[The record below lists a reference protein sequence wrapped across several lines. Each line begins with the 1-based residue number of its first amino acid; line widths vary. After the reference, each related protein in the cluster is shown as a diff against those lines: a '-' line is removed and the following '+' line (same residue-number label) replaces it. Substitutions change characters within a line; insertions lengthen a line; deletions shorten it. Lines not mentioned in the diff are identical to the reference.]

1 MNKSGNIS
9 TKLKNGKLSFVLLII
24 LFVCIVEIFIFNFR
38 FFQTLGYEPLVLTN
52 TRLDGSINGMEDS
65 TLHFNNDSG
74 TIYFENINNEVKNIY
89 INAENTKTLSE
100 NPNDYSI
107 KDYKASRLIKI
118 KIKIDDYSK
127 SNGIDMPERRIV
139 STVERTK
146 YIPLNLK
153 GESHNLSLTFNNV
166 KDQDI
171 VIHNIILN
179 NNVPFHF
186 SIIRVLVIL
195 AFIGLIYV
203 IRPKSKFY
211 SHMLNLKSKKQ
222 KILIPGIIALQI
234 IIMLTASHINPMYV
248 HNTVSWQSQY
258 IELTDAILDGHYY
271 LNTTPDSKL
280 KELTNPYDPDE
291 RDKNGV
297 NASWDHAY
305 YDGKY
310 YVYFGIVP
318 ALLFNI
324 PVKLI
329 TGIDIKPFYCILTLI
344 PVFIIMSW
352 LLIYAIAKKFMT
364 KENESIPLLL
374 YIMLSTIFVSGTGT
388 AFLMVWPDMYTLPI
402 FTALTLGV
410 SGLYCWI
417 TAFKKTEKSY
427 KLSSIKLFIGSLLL
441 ALIAGCRPQMLLIL
455 FIAIPLFSNTVFKD
469 RKLFSKDS
477 IVQTLC
483 FVLPIVSFAAFMFH
497 YNYARF
503 GSIFDFGANY
513 NLTTNDMTSRGIS
526 LNRIPQG
533 IFSYILQPLNIEG
546 VFPYITTTNFA
557 TNYMGITIKEG
568 TYGGIL
574 FLQPLTFTILLI
586 PKVKKELKDKGL
598 YIITILLNVFALI
611 IVSADSI
618 MAGILARYFLD
629 FSWLFVLAAI
639 IIIFAA
645 YNKYGKKEY
654 WKIFNLFMPICF
666 IFSIIITFLITVGA
680 RYYSPMDTNPEI
692 FWKISTAI
700 QFWL

>member
-1 MNKSGNIS
+1 MNKRGRKN
-9 TKLKNGKLSFVLLII
+9 TKQKNSKLSLVLLII
-24 LFVCIVEIFIFNFR
+24 LFVCILEIFIFNFR
-38 FFQTLGYEPLVLTN
+38 FFQTLGYEPVALTN
-52 TRLDGSINGMEDS
+52 AKLDSSVKGTGNS
-65 TLHFNNDSG
+65 TLHFNDDSG
-74 TIYFENINNEVKNIY
+74 TIYFDNINTEVKNIY
-89 INAENTKTLSE
+89 INAENTKILPE
-100 NPNDYSI
+100 NPNDYNI
-107 KDYKASRLIKI
+107 KDYKSSRRIKV
-118 KIKIDDYSK
+118 KINIDDYSK
-127 SNGIDMPERRIV
+127 SNGIDMPERCIV

-166 KDQDI
+166 KDQNI
-171 VIHNIILN
+171 VIHNITLN
-179 NNVPFHF
+179 SSVPFHF
-186 SIIRVLVIL
+186 SIIRVIFVL

-271 LNTTPDSKL
+271 LNTDPDPKL
-280 KELTNPYDPDE
+280 EDLTNPYDPDE

-297 NASWDHAY
+297 SSSWDHAY
-305 YDGKY
+305 YEGKY

-329 TGIDIKPFYCILTLI
+329 TGIDIKPFYCILVLI
-344 PVFIIMSW
+344 PIFIIMSW
-352 LLIYAIAKKFMT
+352 LLIYAIAKKFMS
-364 KENESIPLLL
+364 KENEGIPLLL

-402 FTALTLGV
+402 FTAMTLAV

-417 TAFKKTEKSY
+417 TAFKKREKSY
-427 KLSSIKLFIGSLLL
+427 ELNSIKLFIGSLLL
-441 ALIAGCRPQMLLIL
+441 ALIAGCRPQLLLVL
-455 FIAIPLFSNTVFKD
+455 FMAIPLFRNTVFKD
-469 RKLFSKDS
+469 RKLFSKGS

-483 FVLPIVSFAAFMFH
+483 FVLPIALFAAFMFH

-513 NLTTNDMTSRGIS
+513 NLTTNDMTSRGIRLS
-526 LNRIPQG
+526 RIPQG
-533 IFSYILQPLNIEG
+533 IFSYILQPLNMEG

-557 TNYMGITIKEG
+557 TNYMGITIREG

-574 FLQPLTFTILLI
+574 FLQPLTFAVFLM
-586 PKVKKELKDKGL
+586 PKVKKELKEKGL

-611 IVSADSI
+611 IVSADSL
-618 MAGILARYFLD
+618 MAGILSRYFLD

-645 YNKYGKKEY
+645 YSKYGKRDY
-654 WKIFNLFMPICF
+654 WKIFNLFMPVCF
-666 IFSIIITFLITVGA
+666 IFSIIITFLITIGS